1 MVSVTGVFSLE
12 NPFST
17 TSASAPM
24 AHSPAHSSASSDDLS
39 DVELPQPASAAILQT
54 VNIRSHVSVVLD
66 FEESNYTQ
74 WRSFFDSVLGKFGLE
89 HHIQVPMP
97 MAQRTTDLRMI
108 DHCLV
113 N

>member
-1 MVSVTGVFSLE
+1 M
-12 NPFST
+12 P
-17 TSASAPM
+17 
-24 AHSPAHSSASSDDLS
+24 
-39 DVELPQPASAAILQT
+39 PQFASAADLQM
-54 VNIRSHVSVVLD
+54 VNIHSHVSVVLD
-66 FEESNYTQ
+66 FEESKYTQ